1 MPEDVQP
8 DHAEDVQ
15 PGHAEDVQPGHAED
29 VQSGHAEDVQSG
41 HAEDVQSGHAEVV
54 QPGHAE
60 DVQPERAEPQVVGA
74 QRPASEHLPS
84 DRRRGRIAVL
94 LGLVLAVALA
104 AWLLGPKLFGGP
116 KAPSDYVGEGKED
129 IVIQVHE
136 GDSGSVIAQDLVDKN
151 VIADVGMFIAAA
163 SANPKLAAIQPGYY
177 KLRTEIPAAT
187 AVAKLV
193 DPESRVGKL
202 VIPEGKQL
210 DDITV
215 VGSDKANPGI
225 FSLIAD
231 ASCVELNGTKK
242 CIAAKELKDAAQE
255 GTLQS
260 LNVPDWAMKGA
271 GAMGQSHR
279 RLEGLIAPGTWN
291 IDPSSSAKDI
301 LAKLVG
307 GSAERYVKG
316 GILDAANGL
325 KISPYEVLIV
335 GSLVQKE
342 AKPADF
348 AKVARVIY
356 NRLASDYDRLE
367 FDSTVNY
374 PLDRQEVA
382 TTDVDRAKETPWN
395 TYAKA
400 GLPATPICSPGDDA
414 LTAAEKPEP
423 GDWLYFVTVDADGTT
438 LFTNDYQEHLANRDK
453 ALQSGVLDSGR

>member
-8 DHAEDVQ
+8 D
-15 PGHAEDVQPGHAED
+15 
-29 VQSGHAEDVQSG
+29 
-41 HAEDVQSGHAEVV
+41 
-54 QPGHAE
+54 
-60 DVQPERAEPQVVGA
+60 RAAPQAVGA
-74 QRPASEHLPS
+74 PATAKA
-84 DRRRGRIAVL
+84 RGRAGVGGGGGRGRLFAL
-94 LGLVLAVALA
+94 LGVLIAVALG

-116 KAPSDYVGEGKED
+116 KPPSDFAGEGKED

-136 GDSGSVIAQDLVDKN
+136 GDSGSIIAQNLVDKN
-151 VIADVGMFIAAA
+151 VIADVGMFISAA

-242 CIAAKELKDAAQE
+242 CISAKDLKAAAAE
-255 GTLQS
+255 GPLQS
-260 LNVPDWAMKGA
+260 LNAPDWALKGA
-271 GAMGQSHR
+271 GAVGQSHR

-291 IDPSSSAKDI
+291 IDPSSSAKEI
-301 LAKLVG
+301 LARLVG
-307 GSAERYVKG
+307 DSGEQYVKG
-316 GILDAANGL
+316 GILDAAKGL
-325 KISPYEVLIV
+325 NMSPYEVLIV

-342 AKPADF
+342 AQPADF

-382 TTDVDRAKETPWN
+382 TTDQDRHTETPWN

-400 GLPATPICSPGDDA
+400 GLPATPICSPGAEA
-414 LTAAEKPEP
+414 LAAAEKPEP
-423 GDWLYFVTVDADGTT
+423 GNWLYFVTIDSEGTT

-453 ALQSGVLDSGR
+453 ALNNGFLDSGR

>member
-8 DHAEDVQ
+8 D
-15 PGHAEDVQPGHAED
+15 
-29 VQSGHAEDVQSG
+29 
-41 HAEDVQSGHAEVV
+41 
-54 QPGHAE
+54 
-60 DVQPERAEPQVVGA
+60 RAEPQAVGV
-74 QRPASEHLPS
+74 PAAVTA
-84 DRRRGRIAVL
+84 RRRAGAGGGGRGRLFAL
-94 LGLVLAVALA
+94 LGLLVALA
-104 AWLLGPKLFGGP
+104 LGAWLLGPKLFGGGP
-116 KAPSDYVGEGKED
+116 KPPSDFAGDGKED
-129 IVIQVHE
+129 IVVQVHE

-151 VIADVGMFIAAA
+151 VIADVGMFISAA

-210 DDITV
+210 DDIES
-215 VGSDKANPGI
+215 VGTGDVNPGI
-225 FSLIAD
+225 FSLIAE
-231 ASCVELNGTKK
+231 ASCVDLNGTKK
-242 CIAAKELKDAAQE
+242 CVSATELKAAAGE
-255 GTLQS
+255 GSLQS

-291 IDPSSSAKDI
+291 IDPSSSAKEV
-301 LAKLVG
+301 LSKLVG
-307 GSAERYVKG
+307 GSAERYVSG
-316 GILDAANGL
+316 GILDAAKGL
-325 KISPYEVLIV
+325 NISPYEVLVV

-342 AKPADF
+342 AQPADF

-382 TTDVDRAKETPWN
+382 TTDEDRAKETPWN

-400 GLPATPICSPGDDA
+400 GLPATPICSPGADA
-414 LTAAEKPEP
+414 LAAAEKPEA
-423 GDWLYFVTVDADGTT
+423 GDWLYFVTIDSDGTT
-438 LFTNDYQEHLANRDK
+438 LFTSDYQEHLANRDK
-453 ALQSGVLDSGR
+453 ALDNGFLDSGR

>member
-8 DHAEDVQ
+8 DRAD
-15 PGHAEDVQPGHAED
+15 
-29 VQSGHAEDVQSG
+29 
-41 HAEDVQSGHAEVV
+41 
-54 QPGHAE
+54 
-60 DVQPERAEPQVVGA
+60 RAEPQAVGVPVA
-74 QRPASEHLPS
+74 TS
-84 DRRRGRIAVL
+84 RRRAAAGGGGRGRLFAL
-94 LGLVLAVALA
+94 LGLLVAVALG
-104 AWLLGPKLFGGP
+104 AWLLGPKLFGGGP
-116 KAPSDYVGEGKED
+116 KPPSDFAGEGKDD

-151 VIADVGMFIAAA
+151 VIADVGMFISAA

-177 KLRTEIPAAT
+177 KLRTEIPAAA

-210 DDITV
+210 DDIEV
-215 VGSDKANPGI
+215 VGTGDVNPGI

-242 CIAAKELKDAAQE
+242 CVSETDLKAAAGE
-255 GTLQS
+255 GSLQS

-291 IDPSSSAKDI
+291 FDPSLSAKEI

-307 GSAERYVKG
+307 GSGERYVNG
-316 GILDAANGL
+316 GILDAAKGL
-325 KISPYEVLIV
+325 NISPYEVLVV

-342 AKPADF
+342 AQPADF

-382 TTDVDRAKETPWN
+382 TTDEDRAKETPWN

-400 GLPATPICSPGDDA
+400 GLPATPICSPGADA
-414 LTAAEKPEP
+414 LAAAEKPEA
-423 GDWLYFVTVDADGTT
+423 GDWLYFVTIDSDGTT
-438 LFTNDYQEHLANRDK
+438 LFTSDYQEHLANRDK
-453 ALQSGVLDSGR
+453 ALNNGFLDSGR

>member
-8 DHAEDVQ
+8 D
-15 PGHAEDVQPGHAED
+15 
-29 VQSGHAEDVQSG
+29 
-41 HAEDVQSGHAEVV
+41 
-54 QPGHAE
+54 
-60 DVQPERAEPQVVGA
+60 RAEPQAVGV
-74 QRPASEHLPS
+74 PAAVSA
-84 DRRRGRIAVL
+84 RRRAGAGGGGRGRLFAL
-94 LGLVLAVALA
+94 LGLLVALA
-104 AWLLGPKLFGGP
+104 LGAWLLGPKLFGGGP
-116 KAPSDYVGEGKED
+116 KPPSDFAGEGKED
-129 IVIQVHE
+129 IVVQVHE

-151 VIADVGMFIAAA
+151 IIADVGMFISAA

-210 DDITV
+210 DDIEV
-215 VGSDKANPGI
+215 VGTGDVNPGI

-231 ASCVELNGTKK
+231 ASCLDLNGTKK
-242 CIAAKELKDAAQE
+242 CVSATDLKAAAGE
-255 GTLQS
+255 GTLES
-260 LNVPDWAMKGA
+260 LNVPDWALKGA
-271 GAMGQSHR
+271 GVMGQSHR

-291 IDPSSSAKDI
+291 IDPSSSAKEV
-301 LAKLVG
+301 LSKLVG
-307 GSAERYVKG
+307 GSAERYVSG
-316 GILDAANGL
+316 GILDAAKGL
-325 KISPYEVLIV
+325 NISPYEVLVV

-342 AKPADF
+342 AQPADF

-382 TTDVDRAKETPWN
+382 TTDEDRAKETPWN

-400 GLPATPICSPGDDA
+400 GLPATPICSPGADA
-414 LTAAEKPEP
+414 LAAAEKPEA
-423 GDWLYFVTVDADGTT
+423 GDWLYFVTIDSDGTT
-438 LFTNDYQEHLANRDK
+438 LFTSDYQEHLANRDK
-453 ALQSGVLDSGR
+453 ALDNGFLDSGR